1 VTNRSRNQGELE
13 AEIMAVL
20 WSSQSQGKAQLS
32 SQEVAEKLNPE
43 RALAITTVLTVL
55 SRLVDKDLVVRVPG
69 PGRSLLFSA
78 AQTREQH
85 DASLLLRV
93 FESSDNPLLAFSHFA
108 KSLPQDQLDKLR
120 QSLQSE

>member
-1 VTNRSRNQGELE
+1 MTNRSRNQGELE